1 MPKIIHG
8 ADFHLDS
15 AFSSLPAKEAKA
27 RRQEGRV
34 LMDQLADL
42 AEREGTELVLL
53 SGDLFDGGRVYP
65 ETLGRL
71 RLALARMGCPVF
83 IAPGNHDPAVKN
95 SPYVTEDWPDNVHIF
110 LRPELE
116 AVEVPE
122 LGCVVYGAAFT
133 GPDRTDAVLEGFQ
146 APADG
151 RTHLLCLHGDAL
163 MPDSQYGPVAAAQLA
178 ASGLRY
184 AALGHYHQFG
194 GVQRAGGTFWAYPGC
209 VQGRGFD
216 ELGEKGVLAGW
227 VDPSGVELRF
237 VPLEGSRYHI
247 LQVDVTGREPLAAL
261 EAALPETAERD
272 FCRLTL
278 TGEAEAPGVDLT
290 ALEKALKGR
299 CRSLE
304 LRDQTRTAED
314 VWSRAGEDSLRG
326 MFLQALTERYD
337 AAGAQEK
344 EDILWAV
351 KFGLAALE
359 GREM

>member
-163 MPDSQYGPVAAAQLA
+163 MPDS
-178 ASGLRY
+178 
-184 AALGHYHQFG
+184 
-194 GVQRAGGTFWAYPGC
+194 
-209 VQGRGFD
+209 
-216 ELGEKGVLAGW
+216 
-227 VDPSGVELRF
+227 
-237 VPLEGSRYHI
+237 
-247 LQVDVTGREPLAAL
+247 
-261 EAALPETAERD
+261 
-272 FCRLTL
+272 
-278 TGEAEAPGVDLT
+278 
-290 ALEKALKGR
+290 
-299 CRSLE
+299 
-304 LRDQTRTAED
+304 
-314 VWSRAGEDSLRG
+314 
-326 MFLQALTERYD
+326 
-337 AAGAQEK
+337 
-344 EDILWAV
+344 
-351 KFGLAALE
+351 
-359 GREM
+359 

>member
-184 AALGHYHQFG
+184 AG
-194 GVQRAGGTFWAYPGC
+194 G

-227 VDPSGVELRF
+227 VDPSGVDLRF

-278 TGEAEAPGVDLT
+278 TGEAEAPGVDLP

-326 MFLQALTERYD
+326 MFLQALKERYD
-337 AAGAQEK
+337 AAGEEEK
-344 EDILWAV
+344 EGILWAV

>member
-116 AVEVPE
+116 AVVSH
-122 LGCVVYGAAFT
+122 CRIT
-133 GPDRTDAVLEGFQ
+133 I
-146 APADG
+146 
-151 RTHLLCLHGDAL
+151 
-163 MPDSQYGPVAAAQLA
+163 
-178 ASGLRY
+178 ASKC
-184 AALGHYHQFG
+184 H
-194 GVQRAGGTFWAYPGC
+194 
-209 VQGRGFD
+209 
-216 ELGEKGVLAGW
+216 EK
-227 VDPSGVELRF
+227 P
-237 VPLEGSRYHI
+237 
-247 LQVDVTGREPLAAL
+247 
-261 EAALPETAERD
+261 
-272 FCRLTL
+272 
-278 TGEAEAPGVDLT
+278 
-290 ALEKALKGR
+290 
-299 CRSLE
+299 
-304 LRDQTRTAED
+304 
-314 VWSRAGEDSLRG
+314 
-326 MFLQALTERYD
+326 
-337 AAGAQEK
+337 
-344 EDILWAV
+344 
-351 KFGLAALE
+351 
-359 GREM
+359 